1 MSILHDFLVAETAE
15 HRRACYITLTS
26 KLQRWRRKARVMAR
40 PNAIGMLGR
49 RFVATTMRR
58 AKHRPGGTPNAIV
71 LAYHR
76 VVHADSDPQSL
87 CVQPHHFA
95 EQLAVLRQQ
104 FQLVPLRELVQRLSR
119 GRSVAGTAAITF
131 DDGYADNLHAARPA
145 LEGLHAPATVF
156 VASDHI
162 GNAGEFW
169 WDELDRLLLQPGT
182 LPTELEVTIAGH
194 RYSWKLGDDAC
205 YDRAAFDRHRAW
217 SAGEPSPTRRHQIY
231 SALSM
236 MLPALTPRQREDIL
250 ERLRAWAGQDRRAR
264 VSHRTLTESE
274 TVALAAGDLIEI
286 GAHTAAHP
294 VLSMLP
300 VAEQKREIEA
310 SKRRLEAVLERPVVS
325 FAYPYGAL
333 SDYGRETIE
342 TVQAIGFESA
352 CTTFDDVVRPGAD
365 PFQLPRMLVRDWD
378 GERFSR
384 ELRARM

>member
-1 MSILHDFLVAETAE
+1 
-15 HRRACYITLTS
+15 
-26 KLQRWRRKARVMAR
+26 MAR

-49 RFVATTMRR
+49 RFAATTMRR
-58 AKHRPGGTPNAIV
+58 SKHRPGAAPHAIV

-76 VVHADSDPQSL
+76 VAQADRDPQSL
-87 CVQPHHFA
+87 CVQPDHFA
-95 EQLAVLRQQ
+95 EQLAALRKD
-104 FQLVPLRELVQRLSR
+104 FRIVPLRSLVHRLSA
-119 GRSVAGTAAITF
+119 GESVAGTAAITF
-131 DDGYADNLHAARPA
+131 DDGYADNLHNARPV
-145 LEGLHAPATVF
+145 LERLHAPATVF
-156 VASDHI
+156 VTSDHI
-162 GNAGEFW
+162 GNAAEFW

-182 LPTELEVTIAGH
+182 LPLELELPIAGH
-194 RYSWKLGDDAC
+194 RYSWILGDDAR
-205 YDRAAFDRHRAW
+205 YDGTAFDRHRNW
-217 SAGEPSPTRRHQIY
+217 SAGAPSHPTRRHHIY

-236 MLPALTPRQREDIL
+236 LLPALSLAQRDDVL
-250 ERLRAWAGQDRRAR
+250 ERLRTWAGQDRCARA
-264 VSHRTLTESE
+264 SHRTLTESE

-325 FAYPYGAL
+325 FAYPYGSL

-342 TVQAIGFESA
+342 TVQASGFESA

-378 GERFSR
+378 GEQFAR